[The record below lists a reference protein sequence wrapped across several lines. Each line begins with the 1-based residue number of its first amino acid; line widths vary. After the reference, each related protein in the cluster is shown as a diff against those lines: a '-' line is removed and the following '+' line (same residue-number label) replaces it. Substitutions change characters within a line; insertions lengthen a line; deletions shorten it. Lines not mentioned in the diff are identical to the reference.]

1 MRLAAGD
8 SSSYSTRP
16 TRPRR
21 RSARAV
27 AVGWD
32 RPDLPPL
39 LVTAHETGASPSPS
53 EKRGRRFESCRG
65 HMERRDRPNIDTV
78 REVLQEE
85 NDRVSEEPPPRPTEE
100 ESPDADDERDEE
112 A

>member
-8 SSSYSTRP
+8 SSWRT
-16 TRPRR
+16 
-21 RSARAV
+21 ARAV
-27 AVGWD
+27 EASLGQA
-32 RPDLPPL
+32 RPATLA
-39 LVTAHETGASPSPS
+39 VTAHETGASPSPS
-53 EKRGRRFESCRG
+53 EKRERRFESCRG